1 LRRNSLLGNGLQ
13 QMLRYSDFLP
23 DLARDY
29 FLFFQKISLAMADKY
44 CIMKAQEKR
53 KERKREREME
63 NTTHINSF
71 IRSLPRIVQKKVW
84 KVTDKDGTV
93 VQYVGSTDNKKY
105 TAQQYIN
112 EKYPDRVLKLT
123 FSHFNGLIT
132 IAR

>member
-1 LRRNSLLGNGLQ
+1 
-13 QMLRYSDFLP
+13 
-23 DLARDY
+23 
-29 FLFFQKISLAMADKY
+29 
-44 CIMKAQEKR
+44 
-53 KERKREREME
+53 ME